1 MYRVLKYLL
10 EVLLMFV
17 VFAACDITSMEKYV
31 IVMCLCI
38 LFFLLSRKKRW
49 SADILTAVS
58 LPIVTYLLIGCFNA
72 VINANAYNTTIK
84 IVIFWLIPLL
94 FAFSLYTF
102 YGQEMARIVDAEFF
116 GSCIAYLA
124 INARFLIYYRNVEST
139 FSFVFGIFF
148 LYYVYKKKWPLCAIA
163 ALFMYF
169 TDKRITMLAVIAV
182 LVIMLVLWL
191 FRKDRKLVF
200 MVWGMAMVI
209 IQGYLWLIYSG
220 TFEYYCKGFGLNTNG
235 RVKIY
240 SQVIEWFDKPVLY
253 LGRGIGIVEK
263 LLEVWNIRAFANLHN
278 DLLKFYIE
286 LGVIGLFIF
295 LLSYGASIYL
305 VERKF
310 GKEKM
315 CIVLAM
321 FVYSMML
328 FATDNVSIYILY
340 LIPFYSVLFA
350 ILSSNQENR
359 SNIKQEK

>member
-1 MYRVLKYLL
+1 MSAVL
-10 EVLLMFV
+10 
-17 VFAACDITSMEKYV
+17 AACDITSMEKYL
-31 IVMCLCI
+31 ITMCLSV
-38 LFFLLSRKKRW
+38 LFFFLGRKKRW
-49 SADILTAVS
+49 SADAVIVAF
-58 LPIVTYLLIGCFNA
+58 LPVMTYLIVGCFNA
-72 VINANAYNTTIK
+72 VISAHVYTTTIK
-84 IVIFWLIPLL
+84 IVVFWLIPLV

-102 YGQEMARIVDAEFF
+102 YGQEMSRIVNAEFF
-116 GSCIAYLA
+116 GNCIAYLA
-124 INARFLIYYRNVEST
+124 INARFLIYYSNVEST
-139 FSFVFGIFF
+139 FSFAFGIFF

-182 LVIMLVLWL
+182 LVIMLILWL
-191 FRKDRKLVF
+191 FRSDRKLAF
-200 MVWGMAMVI
+200 TIWGASMVI

-240 SQVIEWFDKPVLY
+240 SNVIEWFDKPVLY

-263 LLEVWNIRAFANLHN
+263 LLESWNIRAFANLHN

-295 LLSYGASIYL
+295 LLSYGAAIYL

-315 CIVLAM
+315 CIVLAL

-340 LIPFYSVLFA
+340 LIPFYS
-350 ILSSNQENR
+350 IL
-359 SNIKQEK
+359 